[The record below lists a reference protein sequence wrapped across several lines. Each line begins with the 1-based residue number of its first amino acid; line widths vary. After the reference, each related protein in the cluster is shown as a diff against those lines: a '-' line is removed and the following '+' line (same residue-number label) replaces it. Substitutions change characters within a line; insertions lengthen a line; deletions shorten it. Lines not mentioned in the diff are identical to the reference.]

1 MDQWAGLSRPSGLA
15 GAGSLG
21 GPGSPP
27 QAQSWDDQ
35 AFSPCGGPP
44 PLGGQAGLFTRGAGG
59 SRQQGRRGP
68 HAQVLSLS
76 WGPFCDVLS
85 AKGGH
90 MGEPNVKGPLSGGE
104 KVAL

>member
-1 MDQWAGLSRPSGLA
+1 MTRPSLHVEGLLLWEA
-15 GAGSLG
+15 RLGSLHEG
-21 GPGSPP
+21 REVPGSK
-27 QAQSWDDQ
+27 
-35 AFSPCGGPP
+35 GG
-44 PLGGQAGLFTRGAGG
+44 GA
-59 SRQQGRRGP
+59 

-90 MGEPNVKGPLSGGE
+90 VGEPNVKGPLSGGE